1 MWYVI
6 RTTTGREHEVCLW
19 INTFIYRKHYR
30 RCFVL
35 LYEDVWKKQ
44 GIGHISA
51 KNCSPG
57 IYLSNP
63 MSRRSSR
70 RRERMSGVDW
80 NGVAEPMI
88 QLIKKSRKSGKSRK
102 PETWRYA
109 WSAIMGTSMTTVWM
123 RRWNWSGWLMPYH
136 RFLVDHTDIY
146 LAAQNMKGSMG
157 WGRCTTI

>member
-51 KNCSPG
+51 KKLFPG
-57 IYLSNP
+57 YLFIESDEP
-63 MSRRSSR
+63 EEQPKAREDVRSRLERSRRAYDSI
-70 RRERMSGVDW
+70 D
-80 NGVAEPMI
+80 
-88 QLIKKSRKSGKSRK
+88 QKIKKIRKIEKTGNLKICLVSNHGYFDDHSVDEKMK
-102 PETWRYA
+102 LEW
-109 WSAIMGTSMTTVWM
+109 
-123 RRWNWSGWLMPYH
+123 
-136 RFLVDHTDIY
+136 LVDA
-146 LAAQNMKGSMG
+146 LP
-157 WGRCTTI
+157 